1 MARAPAAEYDP
12 LASLRV
18 GTILTAVLGVL
29 SVAMLV
35 AMALPGG
42 REAMGELDEV
52 WIDWM
57 TNLRWAPLVR
67 VSRVLD
73 VIGSGLVLWPVRIMV
88 AAWLGWRRRRRAL
101 TIWVAAA
108 VVSEV
113 AIGLLKAGYARAR
126 PPDPLVSTS
135 GYSFPSG
142 HAVATAVIVVALVL
156 VCIPPGRARHPWE
169 IAAAGFAV
177 CMAVSRTILGA
188 HWITDA
194 VAGTV
199 IGMAVTIGAA
209 VVVQRWGTR
218 ASPAASIEP
227 VPAAATAERPVRE

>member
-1 MARAPAAEYDP
+1 
-12 LASLRV
+12 
-18 GTILTAVLGVL
+18 
-29 SVAMLV
+29 
-35 AMALPGG
+35 
-42 REAMGELDEV
+42 MGEFDEV

-57 TNLRWAPLVR
+57 TNLRWTPLIR

-73 VIGSGLVLWPVRIMV
+73 VIGSGLVLWPVRILV

-108 VVSEV
+108 VVSEA
-113 AIGLLKAGYARAR
+113 AIGLLKAGYARTR

-156 VCIPPGRARHPWE
+156 VCIPPGRARRPWE

-188 HWITDA
+188 HWLTDA

-199 IGMAVTIGAA
+199 IGLAVTIGAA
-209 VVVQRWGTR
+209 VVVQWRGTR
-218 ASPAASIEP
+218 PP
-227 VPAAATAERPVRE
+227 PAAATEGDPATVPTERQARE